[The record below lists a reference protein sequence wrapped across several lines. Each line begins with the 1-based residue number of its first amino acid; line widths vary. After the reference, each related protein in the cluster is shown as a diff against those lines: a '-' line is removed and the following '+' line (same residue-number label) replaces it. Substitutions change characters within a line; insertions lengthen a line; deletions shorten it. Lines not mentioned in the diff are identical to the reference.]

1 MFRYNWRCLANPS
14 KGNNLTM
21 SLIDYGRI
29 LFRRGWIMLLL
40 AAVAAVSAYALSR
53 IQTPLYRATQLV
65 LIQPARADLGL
76 AEGLLREINSY
87 QVFLSSSERAQEV
100 IDALQLDM
108 LADSVLG
115 ATQITVNR
123 ENLTVQID
131 VTLENG
137 DLAAQV
143 ARQWGDL
150 FAEYRERDNQI
161 RRQEDRVRA
170 ILPDKAIYTLY
181 SPRTALNVIAGA
193 VLGFLLGGV
202 LVFVLEYLESAIVHR
217 REDVERLFDQPLLA
231 AIPDMEVSR

>member
-1 MFRYNWRCLANPS
+1 
-14 KGNNLTM
+14 M

>member
-1 MFRYNWRCLANPS
+1 
-14 KGNNLTM
+14 M

-40 AAVAAVSAYALSR
+40 AAIAAVSAYALSQ

-150 FAEYRERDNQI
+150 FAEYRERDNQT

-193 VLGFLLGGV
+193 VLGFLVGGV